1 MNVVNLW
8 KPNIDCCP
16 DQDKILHI
24 AKVAEAAKTENLN
37 LSELPHSHSDP
48 RLSIDF
54 IAINP
59 DLQKINSVVIIM
71 FRGQACHGCWN
82 PRHKNSEP
90 RQPGE
95 QELALYFM

>member
-37 LSELPHSHSDP
+37 LSELPHSDP
-48 RLSIDF
+48 HLSFD
-54 IAINP
+54 INVCN
-59 DLQKINSVVIIM
+59 QS
-71 FRGQACHGCWN
+71 
-82 PRHKNSEP
+82 
-90 RQPGE
+90 
-95 QELALYFM
+95 